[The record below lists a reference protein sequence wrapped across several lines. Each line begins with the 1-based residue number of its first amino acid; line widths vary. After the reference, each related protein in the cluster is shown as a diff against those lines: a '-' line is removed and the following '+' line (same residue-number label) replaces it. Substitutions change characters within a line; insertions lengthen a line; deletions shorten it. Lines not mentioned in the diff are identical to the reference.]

1 MEKFLQEKGY
11 QTDNF
16 NPPMFSLLNEIEEK
30 AKKKENLKS
39 NRKFKVLPGSFKS
52 VLNRRSKDF
61 GCLFWESKARNE
73 NGTIQSKVEGDF
85 ILLARKRFKKIRISG
100 TVYIRTI
107 SS

>member
-16 NPPMFSLLNEIEEK
+16 NPPMLTLLNEIEEK
-30 AKKKENLKS
+30 AKKKVNLKS
-39 NRKFKVLPGSFKS
+39 NRKFKVLPGSYKS
-52 VLNRRSKDF
+52 VLNRRNKDF

-73 NGTIQSKVEGDF
+73 NGTVQSKVEGDF

-100 TVYIRTI
+100 TVYIRTV

>member
-1 MEKFLQEKGY
+1 MEKFLQEKSY

-16 NPPMFSLLNEIEEK
+16 NPPMLTLLNEIEEK
-30 AKKKENLKS
+30 AKKENLKS
-39 NRKFKVLPGSFKS
+39 NRKFKVLPGSYKS
-52 VLNRRSKDF
+52 VLNRRNKDF

-73 NGTIQSKVEGDF
+73 NGTVQSKVEGDF

-100 TVYIRTI
+100 TVYISV